1 MRVSGARGR
10 GPARGKPGR
19 RRNKP
24 SFSPIPDPRPPAPI
38 ITLTTDFG
46 LSDYFVGSVKG
57 VLLQRA
63 PGVSLIDITHE
74 IPPQDLITAAFVLKE
89 ASLYF
94 PKGTVHLAVVDPGV
108 GTDRRKIIA
117 AEGGQHYVAP
127 DNGILTYILQRK
139 GCRSYAVGETPLLS
153 LEKSPTFAGRDHFA
167 PIAALLATGTPPE
180 AFGSEMKDPVLIE
193 GLSPKI
199 GTGQIVG
206 MIVYIDRFGNAI
218 TNVTEADLSALFDR
232 SDLALRLKGVCLAS
246 LKRNYAEGEKGA
258 GNLIVNS
265 SGHLE
270 VFVPGGSARDLLGL
284 RLMDE
289 VVIEKIYS

>member
-1 MRVSGARGR
+1 MPSKKRTASHSA
-10 GPARGKPGR
+10 
-19 RRNKP
+19 RRNPK
-24 SFSPIPDPRPPAPI
+24 SAISVSAPI

-63 PGVSLIDITHE
+63 PGARLIDITHE

-117 AEGGQHYVAP
+117 AERGQFYVAP
-127 DNGILTYILQRK
+127 DNGLLTYILQRE
-139 GCRSYAVGETPLLS
+139 GYRIYAVGETPLLPF
-153 LEKSPTFAGRDHFA
+153 EKSPTFAGRDHFA
-167 PIAALLATGTPPE
+167 PMAALLAMGTPPE
-180 AFGSEMKDPVLIE
+180 RFGSEIKDPVVIE
-193 GLSPKI
+193 GLLPK
-199 GTGQIVG
+199 GGEGKIVG
-206 MIVYIDRFGNAI
+206 KIVYLDRFGNAI
-218 TNVTEADLSALFDR
+218 TNVTEADLGASIGSAEMAVR
-232 SDLALRLKGVCLAS
+232 IKGRRLVG

-270 VFVPGGSARDLLGL
+270 IFVPGGSARDLLRL
-284 RLMDE
+284 RLLDE
-289 VVIEKIYS
+289 AVIEKI

>member
-1 MRVSGARGR
+1 MRGPGVRGR
-10 GPARGKPGR
+10 GPAKERSGKKG
-19 RRNKP
+19 NET
-24 SFSPIPDPRPPAPI
+24 SFSPAPI

-63 PGVSLIDITHE
+63 PGVSLIDLTHE
-74 IPPQDLITAAFVLKE
+74 IPPQELITAAFVLKE

-117 AEGGQHYVAP
+117 AEGGHLYVAP
-127 DNGILTYILQRK
+127 DNGLLTYILQRD
-139 GCRSYAVGETPLLS
+139 GCRVYAVGETPLVR

-180 AFGSEMKDPVLIE
+180 VLGAAIKDPVLIE
-193 GLSPKI
+193 GLWPKR
-199 GTGQIVG
+199 GEGEIVG
-206 MIVYIDRFGNAI
+206 KIVYLDRFGNAI
-218 TNVTEADLSALFDR
+218 ANVTEADLKGSVGRSEWAL
-232 SDLALRLKGVCLAS
+232 SVKGVRLS
-246 LKRNYAEGEKGA
+246 GLKKNYTEGKKGA
-258 GNLIVNS
+258 ANLIVNS

-270 VFVPGGSARDLLGL
+270 IFVPGGSARDLLGL
-284 RLMDE
+284 RLLDE
-289 VVIEKIYS
+289 ATIEKI

>member
-1 MRVSGARGR
+1 MQGPGTGGR
-10 GPARGKPGR
+10 GPAKGKPGKQ
-19 RRNKP
+19 RNRL
-24 SFSPIPDPRPPAPI
+24 SFSPTPDPRPPVPI

-63 PGVSLIDITHE
+63 PGVRLIDITHE
-74 IPPQDLITAAFVLKE
+74 IPPQDLIAAAFVLKE

-117 AEGGQHYVAP
+117 AEGGQFYVAP
-127 DNGILTYILQRK
+127 DNGILTYLLQRE
-139 GCRSYAVGETPLLS
+139 GCRVYHVGETSFLP

-167 PIAALLATGTPPE
+167 PIAARLAMGTLPQ
-180 AFGSEMKDPVLIE
+180 AFGSEIKDPVLIE
-193 GLSPKI
+193 GLTPRSGEREIAGK
-199 GTGQIVG
+199 
-206 MIVYIDRFGNAI
+206 IVYIDRFGNAI
-218 TNVTEADLSALFDR
+218 TNVTEADLNR
-232 SDLALRLKGVCLAS
+232 SIDASGFALRVKGVRLAG
-246 LKRNYAEGEKGA
+246 LKKNYAEGETGA

-270 VFVPGGSARDLLGL
+270 IFVPGGSARDLLGL
-284 RLMDE
+284 CLLDE
-289 VVIEKIYS
+289 AVIEKI

>member
-1 MRVSGARGR
+1 MQGPGAGGR
-10 GPARGKPGR
+10 GSAKDKPGKQ
-19 RRNKP
+19 RNRLF
-24 SFSPIPDPRPPAPI
+24 FSPTPDPRPPVPI

-108 GTDRRKIIA
+108 GTDRRKIIV
-117 AEGGQHYVAP
+117 AEGGQRYVAP

-139 GCRSYAVGETPLLS
+139 GGRVYAVGETPLLR

-180 AFGSEMKDPVLIE
+180 ALGAEIKDPVVIE
-193 GLSPKI
+193 GLWPKR
-199 GTGQIVG
+199 GEGEIVG
-206 MIVYIDRFGNAI
+206 KIVYIDRFGNAI
-218 TNVTEADLSALFDR
+218 ANVTEADLKGSIGRSEWAL
-232 SDLALRLKGVCLAS
+232 AVKGVRLS
-246 LKRNYAEGEKGA
+246 GLKKNYAEGKKGA
-258 GNLIVNS
+258 ANLIVNS

-270 VFVPGGSARDLLGL
+270 IFVPGGSARDLLGL
-284 RLMDE
+284 RLLDE
-289 VVIEKIYS
+289 AMIEKI